1 MVVLVAL
8 WLAGAVLLGSWVLAL
23 RFAWALLT

>member
-8 WLAGAVLLGSWVLAL
+8 WLAGAVLLGSWGLAL
-23 RFAWALLT
+23 RFAWALLA